1 MSNNLC
7 TQVKLAPLW
16 ISNASSRIYWEW
28 LVICPLPL
36 LSFVRTDVTCFWLL
50 DLWNWENSQ
59 SPLNYP
65 KQTVPLELYYK
76 SFSSQTRGS
85 RISYTTQLSNSNTKC
100 QSIPC
105 LPLRQACMGRL
116 SMYRSI
122 FPIDRTWTDFETLN
136 LRVWILLVTC
146 LPSPVKILVE
156 AERESWK
163 ERRAIV
169 TV

>member
-1 MSNNLC
+1 MDLKC
-7 TQVKLAPLW
+7 QLQD
-16 ISNASSRIYWEW
+16 
-28 LVICPLPL
+28 L
-36 LSFVRTDVTCFWLL
+36 LRVTC
-50 DLWNWENSQ
+50 DLPFATSIFCENRRYLFLTPRPLKQENSQ
-59 SPLNYP
+59 NPLNYP